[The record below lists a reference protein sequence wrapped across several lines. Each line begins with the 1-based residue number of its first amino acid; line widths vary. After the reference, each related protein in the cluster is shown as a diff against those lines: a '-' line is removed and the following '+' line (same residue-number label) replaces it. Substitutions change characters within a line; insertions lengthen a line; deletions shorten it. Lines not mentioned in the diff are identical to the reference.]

1 MWAKADADYRQAR
14 VSRYT
19 ALEESLRIQ
28 ATNAHPRGASAVLD
42 VLREHLGEWVSVD
55 ALMAATGQRAIH
67 SRVAELRPAFPVE
80 WNGHG
85 GRESRY
91 RLVRR

>member
-1 MWAKADADYRQAR
+1 MTLRQ
-14 VSRYT
+14 SL
-19 ALEESLRIQ
+19 LEESLRIQ
-28 ATNAHPRGASAVLD
+28 ATNAHPRGAQAVLD
-42 VLREHLGEWVSVD
+42 VLRANVGLWVSVD

-67 SRVAELRPAFPVE
+67 SRVAELRPDWDIE
-80 WNGHG
+80 HNGHG

>member
-1 MWAKADADYRQAR
+1 MTFHYG
-14 VSRYT
+14 Y
-19 ALEESLRIQ
+19 LEESLRIQ
-28 ATNAHPRGASAVLD
+28 ATNTHPRGAFAVLD
-42 VLREHLGEWVSVD
+42 VLRAHVGEWVSVD

-67 SRVAELRPAFPVE
+67 SRVAELRPDWDIE
-80 WNGHG
+80 HNGHG